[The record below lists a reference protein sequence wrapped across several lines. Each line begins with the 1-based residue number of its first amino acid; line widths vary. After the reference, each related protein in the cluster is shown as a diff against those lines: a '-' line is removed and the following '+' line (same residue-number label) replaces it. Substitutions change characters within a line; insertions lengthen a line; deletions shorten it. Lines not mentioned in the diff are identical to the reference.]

1 LVVFLGKP
9 LGPSVMGIIISLQP
23 FIPDLTDHRLIVNVG
38 SMPPI
43 TLQIHKF
50 MSNFPIL
57 FMINDI
63 TVSQS
68 RNTAMVSIS
77 ITDPKTSIAYEA
89 TEKAVFTSASN
100 SATLLFRV
108 SEKSKNIQN

>member
-1 LVVFLGKP
+1 
-9 LGPSVMGIIISLQP
+9 MGIIISLQP
-23 FIPDLTDHRLIVNVG
+23 FIPDLSDHKLMVKVG

-57 FMINDI
+57 FMINNI

-68 RNTAMVSIS
+68 SNTAMVAVL
-77 ITDPKTSIAYEA
+77 ITDPKTIIAYEA
-89 TEKAVFTSASN
+89 REKAVFTSASN
-100 SATLLFRV
+100 TATLLFRV
-108 SEKSKNIQN
+108 SEESKNIRKVERNFRK